1 MFCGKP
7 WDSFEDDTCSTF
19 SLWLMMT
26 SDDGNYWCDVGGV
39 LNSVHGVKLNI
50 MMSKLTKYLYD
61 RMRSITYNQR
71 LRFNA
76 FK

>member
-1 MFCGKP
+1 
-7 WDSFEDDTCSTF
+7 
-19 SLWLMMT
+19 MMT

-50 MMSKLTKYLYD
+50 MMSKLTKYLND